1 MKRNDQLRITLR
13 RHRAGLATLGIG
25 VAALALFAVLAM
37 GGPSRGLAADPAD
50 PADLSLSKSD
60 SPDPVV
66 EGAALTYT
74 ILVSNAGPDPA
85 TNVVVTDDLPKQI
98 DFVSAT
104 TTSGTCQTPSGKGKG
119 KSKGGKVECNLGTL
133 SNGGTATVTI
143 TTTASKSGDIS
154 NTASVTSDVTDPHTA
169 NNSDTEPTKVLAAAK
184 ASTCANKKAT
194 IVGTPGDDLLIGTS
208 GSDVILALAG
218 NDTVFARDGKDLVC
232 AQAGADIVNGG
243 ARPDLIR
250 AGSGPDLVKGRGGG
264 DELRG
269 QRGRDLLRGNRG
281 PDLLAG
287 GRGFDRCRGGAGQDT
302 LRSCEG

>member
-1 MKRNDQLRITLR
+1 MIMLRITIR

-37 GGPSRGLAADPAD
+37 GGPSRGVAADPAD
-50 PADLSLSKSD
+50 PADLSLTKSD
-60 SPDPVV
+60 SPDPVA

-74 ILVSNAGPDPA
+74 ILVSNAGPDTA

-104 TTSGTCQTPSGKGKG
+104 STSGTCQTPSGKGKG
-119 KSKGGKVECNLGTL
+119 KGGKVQCNLGTL

-154 NTASVTSDVTDPHTA
+154 NTASVTSDVIDPQTA
-169 NNSDTEPTKVLAAAK
+169 NNSDTEATKVLAAAK

-218 NDTVFARDGKDLVC
+218 NDKVFARSGKDLVC
-232 AQAGADIVNGG
+232 AQGGADIVNGG
-243 ARPDLIR
+243 AGADLIR
-250 AGSGPDLVKGRGGG
+250 AGSGPDLVKGGGGG

-281 PDLLAG
+281 PDLLVG
-287 GRGFDRCRGGAGQDT
+287 GRGFDRCRGGAGRDT